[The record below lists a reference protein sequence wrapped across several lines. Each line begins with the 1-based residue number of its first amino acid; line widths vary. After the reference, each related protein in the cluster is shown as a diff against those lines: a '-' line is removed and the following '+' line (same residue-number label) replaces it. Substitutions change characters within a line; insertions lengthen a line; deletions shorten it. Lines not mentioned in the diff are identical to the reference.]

1 MHMLHHHSVSHARRM
16 RRMSHFTWN
25 LLNNMPVASFGI
37 PNNDFKDDEEKKE
50 KPKTL
55 SLFKR
60 NK

>member
-1 MHMLHHHSVSHARRM
+1 MHMLHHHIVSHAIRM
-16 RRMSHFTWN
+16 RRTRNFTWN
-25 LLNNMPVASFGI
+25 LLNNMPVASFGYS
-37 PNNDFKDDEEKKE
+37 NNDFKGDEEKKE